1 MADPQKY
8 RDRAA
13 RLREEAERAIDPE
26 TRAQLLAI
34 ALQYEKLAEGLE
46 RRRIG

>member
-13 RLREEAERAIDPE
+13 RLRAEAERATDPE
-26 TRAQLLAI
+26 VRAQLREI